1 MPTQIEYAL
10 MSANVY
16 GNYPDVGPVNPV
28 RSGPNTLPVPDGWTQ
43 MSAASGYK
51 QNDTST
57 GFMAGVYVS
66 GSQVVISYCGTTAE
80 NSLDWTMGNIPAGSG
95 LDYVDVAFPLVP
107 TVATQ
112 VVQAALLY
120 MKVLND
126 PQFAGKSVSFTGHSL
141 GGGLASLM
149 AVYFNKPAVV
159 FDEAFFVKSADS
171 TAVLNALRTAL
182 EDAGYSNL
190 PPALANYQTD
200 TSAVSYVTNTWD
212 PSPTRLERQAQ
223 VTQINP
229 HEGFSAQRF
238 SDRKRRFGS
247 RARLALV
254 ACATA
259 LLTACGTDTIEWKEE
274 VLLHDGRMIVVER
287 KAKAESSGFPNANRG
302 RDLEFELH
310 YEPMNV
316 HWKGTE
322 QQSTFEIVD
331 GVAYLVVS
339 GGDEREI
346 CKGKPP
352 DHIPQK
358 FLKHQDGQWVEID
371 QVQFPMD
378 EANFTLYL
386 RYWGSEPSEDARG
399 LITWKRKASR
409 DGYPTTTSQYDI
421 NNIPRR
427 PYKFRE
433 FFETNRFTC
442 ARFQQ
447 P

>member
-16 GNYPDVGPVNPV
+16 GNYPDIGPVNPV
-28 RSGPNTLPVPDGWTQ
+28 RSGPNTLPVPDGWTR

-57 GFMAGVYVS
+57 GF
-66 GSQVVISYCGTTAE
+66 T
-80 NSLDWTMGNIPAGSG
+80 P
-95 LDYVDVAFPLVP
+95 
-107 TVATQ
+107 
-112 VVQAALLY
+112 
-120 MKVLND
+120 
-126 PQFAGKSVSFTGHSL
+126 
-141 GGGLASLM
+141 
-149 AVYFNKPAVV
+149 
-159 FDEAFFVKSADS
+159 
-171 TAVLNALRTAL
+171 
-182 EDAGYSNL
+182 
-190 PPALANYQTD
+190 
-200 TSAVSYVTNTWD
+200 
-212 PSPTRLERQAQ
+212 
-223 VTQINP
+223 
-229 HEGFSAQRF
+229 
-238 SDRKRRFGS
+238 RKRRS
-247 RARLALV
+247 SARTRLALA

-287 KAKAESSGFPNANRG
+287 KATAESSGFPNANRG

-310 YEPMNV
+310 YKPLDV

-322 QQSTFEIVD
+322 QQSTFEIID

-371 QVQFPMD
+371 QAQFPMD

-386 RYWGSEPSEDARG
+386 RYWGSEPGEDARG
-399 LITWKRKASR
+399 LITWQRKASQ
-409 DGYPTTTSQYDI
+409 DTYPIPPGSHMS